1 MPVSCRNL
9 GFQPFFLAENGDDM
23 NDSIKANASFRIM
36 DENDVCFH
44 YFHLSIHKLPDD
56 EIVLFGCFI
65 GWSGFS
71 WMVFRF
77 SNKKHLRTPTSFE
90 KCLDV
95 RIQFKVHQTHCPMP
109 RFHWC
114 YQLVTNI
121 HLQQKPQSS
130 SWIQELRLGWF
141 FCGGCGQ
148 QGWDWQKFLVL
159 LESTISFS
167 PQIC

>member
-9 GFQPFFLAENGDDM
+9 GFH
-23 NDSIKANASFRIM
+23 ASFRIM

-95 RIQFKVHQTHCPMP
+95 RIQFKVHQTHRPMP

-114 YQLVTNI
+114 YQLISTSNKSHKVAAGSRNFV
-121 HLQQKPQSS
+121 
-130 SWIQELRLGWF
+130 LGDF
-141 FCGGCGQ
+141 FVVDVDSKAGIG
-148 QGWDWQKFLVL
+148 KIFLFCWSQRFPFPHRYVSF
-159 LESTISFS
+159 LEGI
-167 PQIC
+167 